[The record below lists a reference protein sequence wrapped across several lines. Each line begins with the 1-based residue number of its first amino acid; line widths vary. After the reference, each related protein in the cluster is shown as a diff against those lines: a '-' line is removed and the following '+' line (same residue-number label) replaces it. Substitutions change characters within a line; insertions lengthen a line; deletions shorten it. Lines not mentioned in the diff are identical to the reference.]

1 MSVGDEIAI
10 GVLDPNT
17 SIGVSSLRNA
27 GFRVHNLDAAVR
39 VLAFL
44 VVARVNLA
52 LAVRVL
58 DGALA
63 RVGPRED
70 DDAVVL
76 TQLFAAVR
84 VDDLL
89 RLVGEEDL
97 AFVVR
102 VVLLDLAVRELENL
116 KARTVECLFYVGFV
130 VEVRF
135 CVQFVV
141 DFFSVTVV
149 EFYQYVTFVR
159 A

>member
-27 GFRVHNLDAAVR
+27 GFRVHNLDASVR
-39 VLAFL
+39 IFAFL

-52 LAVRVL
+52 LSIRVL

-63 RVGPRED
+63 RVGPRVH

-76 TQLFAAVR
+76 AQLFAAVR
-84 VDDLL
+84 VYDLL

-102 VVLLDLAVRELENL
+102 VVLLDLAVRELEDL
-116 KARTVECLFYVGFV
+116 KTCPVECLFYVGFV

-141 DFFSVTVV
+141 DFFSVAVV